1 MASYDYGS
9 TTPRVLPDAQ
19 VVCSEHT
26 GNHGSSA
33 QVAITKLKQIQE
45 TLVTLGEQGAIGDGH
60 LVSMSDLLCG
70 VFKALEAVEEES
82 GTIGAYGVG
91 FSMLVLTP
99 RAAHYAHMSEFLTD
113 RKFCIVLTTIKVE
126 AIRIERGDP
135 TQGPLLTNLENERL
149 CFWAADLLEGAM
161 AAWCSHFQS
170 SDWPPSSAWGRAVQV
185 GTGSFIVPDRFL
197 TLVCNLICM
206 RLDLWPGI
214 VKWLNKFNVTGPNIF
229 PASSWSDSYMQEV
242 MASDPRMISFVV
254 GADHLSITEFARLG
268 PVRRSDKARKGD
280 DIGTLTEGAR
290 KLMRDGIY
298 HIQKVHNGV
307 FDKQGPETPHSAIH
321 YAWPRESS
329 PSMMDLLGTAFACA

>member
-9 TTPRVLPDAQ
+9 ATPRVVPDAQ
-19 VVCSEHT
+19 VVGVEVA
-26 GNHGSSA
+26 GNHGPSA
-33 QVAITKLKQIQE
+33 QTAITKLKQIQE
-45 TLVTLGEQGAIGDGH
+45 TLVTLGEQGVIGDGH

-70 VFKALEAVEEES
+70 VFKALEGVEEES

-99 RAAHYAHMSEFLTD
+99 RAAHHAHMSEFLTD
-113 RKFCIVLTTIKVE
+113 RKFCVVLTTIKVE

-149 CFWAADLLEGAM
+149 GCWAADLLEGAM
-161 AAWCSHFQS
+161 SAWCTHFHT
-170 SDWPPSSAWGRAVQV
+170 SDWPPSSAWIDAD
-185 GTGSFIVPDRFL
+185 SFQVPDRFL

-214 VKWLNKFNVTGPNIF
+214 LKWLKKFSVTGPNIF
-229 PASSWSDSYMQEV
+229 PASTWSDAYMQEV

-268 PVRRSDKARKGD
+268 PVRRSDKARKGGGL
-280 DIGTLTEGAR
+280 GTLSEGAR

-307 FDKQGPETPHSAIH
+307 FDKQGPVTPRSAIH

-329 PSMMDLLGTAFACA
+329 PSMTDLLGTSFAYT